1 MLIFSNHHN
10 NGRVSTNGHSPDGS
24 GHPHFSMPN
33 GDANFLK
40 PSQQRKG
47 LNSGPSPD
55 GSGHPHFSMLNRDA
69 NFLKPSQ

>member
-1 MLIFSNHHN
+1 ML
-10 NGRVSTNGHSPDGS
+10 
-24 GHPHFSMPN
+24 N

-40 PSQQRKG
+40 PSQQLKG

-69 NFLKPSQ
+69 NFLKPSQQRKGLNSDPNPDGSRHPHF